1 MDTLQSPGTTLPK
14 AWGVALIVLAAS
26 AVLALLHLGR
36 SILVPVTMAVV
47 LCFAISPLVRK
58 LRDVGLGHV
67 SSVLA
72 AVLSSVVV
80 ISLLGGLIGFHALRI
95 PGNLPA
101 YQARLDKNLRAL
113 RRFAFSTMDRTWGAA
128 EQMLDAPDDGVLA
141 NARQKLGPAQLV
153 PPGQP
158 IPVEV
163 RPPKPAPMERVQR
176 LLSWAWGPIGSAG
189 IIVLVLIF
197 LLLERESLRDRF
209 IRLVGWA
216 DLSATTSAI
225 NDAGERLSR
234 YLARQFAVNIGFGLA
249 IWVALTCVGL
259 PEAALF
265 AALSAV
271 MRFVPYVGVPVV
283 ALLAMALAL
292 GVSEGW
298 TLMLLTAAV
307 FVVIDL
313 IAAHVI
319 EPRVYGQATGLS
331 RLSIVLATLF
341 WGWLWGPAGVIIATP
356 LTLCLA
362 VAGRHAESLGFLDI
376 VLGDGPALTMAQK
389 FYQRALSGDSGEIIA
404 GAREFLKRRSFA
416 AYCDAVLMPSL
427 RFGVVDFANGRTT
440 VRQQAELRTAI
451 VQVVETLAGAERSS
465 AAPAERT
472 TVLVETSSGHM
483 LREKRMFRQR
493 SESNA
498 PQDAEPIVLCV
509 GLGAPGDDLAT
520 ELLVRILQQLSLDAR
535 HLSFEDLQSMP
546 DLRTSVPAVRA
557 ICLVTLAPAAA
568 PRTMV
573 SLARRMRAEAPGANM
588 SALLLGG
595 MAEGF
600 EQPELGE
607 VLDRTVGSYEQVAA
621 ELHARL
627 AAPVQ
632 TRGDHD
638 TIDRSIEP
646 GPFVR

>member
-14 AWGVALIVLAAS
+14 AWGAALIVLAAS

-36 SILVPVTMAVV
+36 SILVPMTMAVV

-101 YQARLDKNLRAL
+101 YQARLDKNLHAL
-113 RRFAFSTMDRTWGAA
+113 RRFAFSAMDRTWGAA
-128 EQMLDAPDDGVLA
+128 EQMLDAPDGS
-141 NARQKLGPAQLV
+141 AQLV
-153 PPGQP
+153 PAGQA

-209 IRLVGWA
+209 IRLVGGA

-307 FVVIDL
+307 FLVIDL
-313 IAAHVI
+313 LAAHVI

-440 VRQQAELRTAI
+440 LRQQTELRTAI
-451 VQVVETLAGAERSS
+451 VQVVETLAGAERPS
-465 AAPAERT
+465 ASPTERT
-472 TVLVETSSGHM
+472 TVLVETSSGRM
-483 LREKRMFRQR
+483 LRERRMFRQR
-493 SESNA
+493 TESNA
-498 PQDAEPIVLCV
+498 PQDAAPIVLCV

-520 ELLVRILQQLSLDAR
+520 ELLVRILRQLSLDAR
-535 HLSFEDLQSMP
+535 HLSFEDMQSMP
-546 DLRTSVPAVRA
+546 DLRTAVPAVRA
-557 ICLVTLAPAAA
+557 ICLVTLVPAAA
-568 PRTMV
+568 PGSIV
-573 SLARRMRAEAPGANM
+573 PLARRMRAEAPGADL

-607 VLDRTVGSYEQVAA
+607 VLDRTICSYEQVAA
-621 ELHARL
+621 EMHARL
-627 AAPVQ
+627 AGGPAQ
-632 TRGDHD
+632 TRAVHD
-638 TIDRSIEP
+638 TIDRSFEP
-646 GPFVR
+646 GPFAG